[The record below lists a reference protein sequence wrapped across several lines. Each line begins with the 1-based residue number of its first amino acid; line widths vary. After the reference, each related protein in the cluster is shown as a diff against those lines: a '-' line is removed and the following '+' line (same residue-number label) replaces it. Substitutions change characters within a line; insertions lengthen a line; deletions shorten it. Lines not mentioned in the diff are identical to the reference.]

1 MIPMHI
7 NIVMQLV
14 VQIMA
19 STYMFLEFVKKV
31 LVSDEVIEKR
41 KKTKKKIPVASKH
54 LIIILA

>member
-14 VQIMA
+14 VKIMA

-41 KKTKKKIPVASKH
+41 KKTKKKTPVASKH

>member
-14 VQIMA
+14 VKIMA

>member
-31 LVSDEVIEKR
+31 LVSDEVIEKE
-41 KKTKKKIPVASKH
+41 KEN
-54 LIIILA
+54 